1 MAAITSKSGV
11 KCFKSAILQ
20 MRQLF
25 DLYINLRPAKTLP
38 GIGTPLAK
46 NPNIDIV
53 MFREN
58 TEGPLRRRRILPAPE
73 RDVRPPQRHGPLPRR
88 QGEIAVSWRVFS
100 EEGCTRIIRAAFEYA
115 KATGRKTV
123 HCLQQGQRHPPD
135 RRHDEA
141 HLP

>member
-1 MAAITSKSGV
+1 MRTPKDLYAAVEFFPRPKE
-11 KCFKSAILQ
+11 
-20 MRQLF
+20 MF
-25 DLYINLRPAKTLP
+25 DLHKGMDR
-38 GIGTPLAK
+38 
-46 NPNIDIV
+46 
-53 MFREN
+53 FRE
-58 TEGPLRRRRILPAPE
+58 GK
-73 RDVRPPQRHGPLPRR
+73 
-88 QGEIAVSWRVFS
+88 GEIAVSWRVFS